1 MFPLLSEL
9 CISVVLMAVKAVLGW
24 SEMDW
29 KLVHPLVLKWQGCNS
44 QWLDGTQ
51 RLRGPTRAHTVT
63 WKEQCEIDSLAGF
76 DFLIFLCA
84 T

>member
-63 WKEQCEIDSLAGF
+63 WKEQCENDSLVLTY
-76 DFLIFLCA
+76 FLVCQW
-84 T
+84 